1 MYIRFCA
8 NGKHFGV
15 HKCDIWACCWVL
27 LSLMLCATIK
37 FQFLLRTK
45 QPQLQMWTK
54 RLFRG
59 LMASGKREWKE
70 GLKTE
75 ITIAQA
81 FFCNCYFL
89 SPLDSWWMMGDHRLS
104 QQFDYGNYVVIL
116 PSCSRNAD
124 CMNMHHCGDLKY
136 DYYAEWTQRKVSPI
150 SHPCTLAGFPSP
162 RAQCCY
168 RIRSHAKH
176 IFLSFASLC
185 NTLYCGGGLHQ
196 KSVKTNRFPLRTEP
210 LSMYKH
216 G

>member
-8 NGKHFGV
+8 NGKYFGV

-27 LSLMLCATIK
+27 LSLKLCATIK

-124 CMNMHHCGDLKY
+124 CMNMHHCGDLKH
-136 DYYAEWTQRKVSPI
+136 DYYAEWTTES
-150 SHPCTLAGFPSP
+150 
-162 RAQCCY
+162 
-168 RIRSHAKH
+168 
-176 IFLSFASLC
+176 LSNFTSL
-185 NTLYCGGGLHQ
+185 H
-196 KSVKTNRFPLRTEP
+196 SRRFPLAAR
-210 LSMYKH
+210 SMLLPHSFTCHSTSSFRLHHYAIPFIVAAVFIRRAWKPT
-216 G
+216 GFPFAPNR